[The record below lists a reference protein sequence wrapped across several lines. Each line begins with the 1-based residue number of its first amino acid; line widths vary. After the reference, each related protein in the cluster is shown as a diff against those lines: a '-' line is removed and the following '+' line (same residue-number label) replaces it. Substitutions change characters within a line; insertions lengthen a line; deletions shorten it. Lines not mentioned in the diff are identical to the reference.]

1 MKVRFHSVNFTADIK
16 LLNFVQTKL
25 NKLDV
30 FCDRIVGAD
39 AYFKVEPMSDK
50 GNKLVEIKLKVPG
63 KELMVKKTDIYH
75 SLTFSSYLFLFE
87 LARFQYNIFQPSGGL

>member
-30 FCDRIVGAD
+30 FFDRILVAD

-50 GNKLVEIKLKVPG
+50 GNKLVEIKLRVPG
-63 KELMVKKTDIYH
+63 KELMVKKC
-75 SLTFSSYLFLFE
+75 SQSFE
-87 LARFQYNIFQPSGGL
+87 GAIDKARQALKLALLKYKGKLKTVD

>member
-30 FCDRIVGAD
+30 FFDRILVAD
-39 AYFKVEPMSDK
+39 AYFKVEPMSHK
-50 GNKLVEIKLKVPG
+50 GNKLVEIKLRVPG
-63 KELMVKKTDIYH
+63 KELMVKKC
-75 SLTFSSYLFLFE
+75 SQSFE
-87 LARFQYNIFQPSGGL
+87 GAIDKARQALKVALLKYKYKLKTVD

>member
-16 LLNFVQTKL
+16 LLNFVQMKL

-30 FCDRIVGAD
+30 FCDRIVDAD

-50 GNKLVEIKLKVPG
+50 GNKLVEIKLRVPG
-63 KELMVKKTDIYH
+63 KELMVKKH
-75 SLTFSSYLFLFE
+75 SQSFE
-87 LARFQYNIFQPSGGL
+87 GAIDQARDALKMALLKYKGKLKTVD

>member
-30 FCDRIVGAD
+30 FFDRILVAD

-50 GNKLVEIKLKVPG
+50 GNKLVEIKLRVPG
-63 KELMVKKTDIYH
+63 KELMVKKCSQSFEGAIDKARQ
-75 SLTFSSYLFLFE
+75 SLKVAILKYKGKLKTVD
-87 LARFQYNIFQPSGGL
+87 

>member
-30 FCDRIVGAD
+30 FFDRILVAD
-39 AYFKVEPMSDK
+39 TYFKVEPMSDK
-50 GNKLVEIKLKVPG
+50 GNKLVEIKLRVPG
-63 KELMVKKTDIYH
+63 KELMVKKC
-75 SLTFSSYLFLFE
+75 SQSFE
-87 LARFQYNIFQPSGGL
+87 GAIDKARQALKVALLKYKGKLKTVD

>member
-16 LLNFVQTKL
+16 LLNFVQMKL

-30 FCDRIVGAD
+30 FCNRILDAD

-50 GNKLVEIKLKVPG
+50 GNKLVEIKLRVPG
-63 KELMVKKTDIYH
+63 KEFMVKKY
-75 SLTFSSYLFLFE
+75 SQSFE
-87 LARFQYNIFQPSGGL
+87 GAINQARDALKKALLKYKRKLETVD